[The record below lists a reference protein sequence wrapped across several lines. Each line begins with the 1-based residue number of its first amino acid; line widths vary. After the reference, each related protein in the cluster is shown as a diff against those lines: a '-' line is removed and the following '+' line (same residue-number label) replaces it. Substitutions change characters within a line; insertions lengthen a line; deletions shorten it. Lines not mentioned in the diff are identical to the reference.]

1 MEALVGGG
9 IATVLSLL
17 VLSRAIADNPLYR
30 FAQYLLVGV
39 GLGYVA
45 AVLVNQ
51 TLVPPIRAVVT
62 GQARFETLATLSVSG
77 LLLVLLATRF
87 GRQRV
92 SYLANVPLAVL
103 FGIGAALA
111 LVGAVRGTIVPQ
123 LFDTIALR
131 RLLPLDL
138 ATALGTFALIV
149 TVVVTLVSFTYTQ
162 RGDQPTSLGRSVRQ
176 LGRTL
181 VLVTFGVFLAQAVTT
196 YITALVVQ
204 LQQIADWLTL
214 VASQF

>member
-17 VLSRAIADNPLYR
+17 VLSRAVADNPLYR

-39 GLGYVA
+39 ALGYVA
-45 AVLVNQ
+45 AILVNQ
-51 TLVPPIRAVVT
+51 TLVPPIRAAAS
-62 GQARFETLATLSVSG
+62 GQARPETLATLAVSG
-77 LLLVLLATRF
+77 VLLLLLMTRF

-92 SYLANVPLAVL
+92 SYLANLPLAVL

-138 ATALGTFALIV
+138 ASALGTFALIAAL
-149 TVVVTLVSFTYTQ
+149 VVTLVSFTYTQ
-162 RGDQPTSLGRSVRQ
+162 RSDQPSSLGRSVRQ

-196 YITALVVQ
+196 YVTALVVQ